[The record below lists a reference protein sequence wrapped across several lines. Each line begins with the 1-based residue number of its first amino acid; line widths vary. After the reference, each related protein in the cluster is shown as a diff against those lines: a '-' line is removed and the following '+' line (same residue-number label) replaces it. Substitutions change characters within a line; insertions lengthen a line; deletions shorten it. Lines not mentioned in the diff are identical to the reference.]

1 MQNIILWIFVAAA
14 FGISRCD
21 DDYEESGSDSAI
33 TKNRCA
39 LPLDLGSRG
48 WENVKGYFY
57 DKTRDECR
65 LVHFSNQVWNEKQ
78 NRFRTLSECRNTC
91 RGAVPPYCFKTP
103 PTSPKKESYPMVTY
117 NSSQGACQNIP
128 GRKNNPEDNIFQHKR
143 DCNKKCR
150 DPELGLCAPSASV
163 DCGGAENIKT
173 YRYNLGSQSCEKVVH
188 GECGSFT
195 SLQECSQRCGRYILR
210 KCKMPPL
217 TSRYCDRKEKRHW
230 YNPTSQKCEEY
241 IGCADDVTNFQT
253 AKDCW
258 ETCSSEKSSRCLK
271 HPDLGRLGI
280 GSTHYYYNI
289 TENRCK
295 PTTHFAFWQNT
306 RKKNHFTSFN
316 ECEQTCKPKY
326 EGNVEEL

>member
-78 NRFRTLSECRNTC
+78 NRFQTLSECRNT
-91 RGAVPPYCFKTP
+91 
-103 PTSPKKESYPMVTY
+103 
-117 NSSQGACQNIP
+117 
-128 GRKNNPEDNIFQHKR
+128 
-143 DCNKKCR
+143 CR

-241 IGCADDVTNFQT
+241 IGCADDVTNFHT

-271 HPDLGRLGI
+271 RPDLGRLGI